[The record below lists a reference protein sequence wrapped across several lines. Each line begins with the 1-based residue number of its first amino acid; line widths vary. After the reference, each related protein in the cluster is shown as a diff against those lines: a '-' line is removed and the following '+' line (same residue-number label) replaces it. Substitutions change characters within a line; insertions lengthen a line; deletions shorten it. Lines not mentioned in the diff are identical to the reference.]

1 MAAYSQSTSSVPQGF
16 SIYQAAP
23 GAQLEFFPP
32 IGTQQLDDLIHAY
45 LPGSASIQE
54 KRASV
59 TIDFLTHIQV
69 TGNAF
74 KFYTVSPVVE
84 SPALTDSLS
93 FSSHSG
99 SPVASSWDFSQLSA
113 YPSVPSPS
121 SHGRESRKA
130 SVAPAGS
137 RQQNADFSHLPGMR
151 IMTRDGLDV
160 TESASRGV
168 KTKEQRDHAHLMRVI
183 KACDSCRRKK
193 TRCEPSHKKRG
204 ATVQT
209 PAQTPAKTIK
219 KVKPA
224 PQPRISVPL
233 SIFNDD
239 LSVPATQLDLAQP
252 YLFTDGFE
260 DLAMPELSEKAWE
273 ELFAQPQ
280 LIAPDYDFSLSEDYY
295 SPQTSMYSATS
306 SSASPG
312 AFASSSREMSRSASA
327 ALPTTSALQSTS
339 PQLPFLD
346 EVASSSANNYVDFN
360 LYSPASSFSED
371 ERMVS
376 VRSSSSSN
384 NGARQVES
392 PWSALSPGHDV
403 ALAEEY
409 AGFESSARG
418 TASASSASS
427 VDGVAHESESSVLL
441 RNTRSG
447 LDRWGAGTQASPG
460 SLEIDG
466 LGATNAALIRAN
478 ESVATIPFYHH
489 QSSDRVCRFY
499 LSFIQQ
505 MLTSWKVIP
514 MPTPEEGSSTT
525 LTESSVQSVCSSAIL
540 LLLRKLTSWKVIRSS
555 SITTTSDI
563 IIALVASLHNNAS
576 SRPIISINEG
586 VCSLD
591 SPLPEHRLT
600 RLKTLFSTIAPGLD
614 TPAKLRTAS
623 APLSSRILS
632 GSASEFAENVCFTQP
647 TSSLWQLTCGKEL
660 LRPIIASETVTSR
673 VQQQLQ
679 LRTSSLSTSTEE
691 NAMPDL
697 GAPTTVASGA
707 LGPNNELFVSLKV
720 AIMILGAAHMGSARM
735 AVILLALVVMGTS
748 LGFIPMN
755 FVLAR
760 NCSPPSSKLI
770 SAPPF
775 NSGTRPSSHSAAC
788 CGTWST
794 EPLQRTLQMARELD
808 IYGRSVG
815 RFLVC

>member
-1 MAAYSQSTSSVPQGF
+1 MAAYSQCTSSVPQGF

-74 KFYTVSPVVE
+74 KFYTVPPVVE

-99 SPVASSWDFSQLSA
+99 SPVASSWDFSQLSVC
-113 YPSVPSPS
+113 PSVPSPS

-204 ATVQT
+204 AAVQT

-224 PQPRISVPL
+224 PQPRISVPP

-252 YLFTDGFE
+252 YLFADGFE

-280 LIAPDYDFSLSEDYY
+280 LIAPDYDFSLSDDYY

-346 EVASSSANNYVDFN
+346 EAASSSANNYLDFN

-371 ERMVS
+371 ERMLS

-384 NGARQVES
+384 NGARQAES

-418 TASASSASS
+418 AVSASSASS
-427 VDGVAHESESSVLL
+427 VGGVAHENECSVLL
-441 RNTRSG
+441 RNTHFG
-447 LDRWGAGTQASPG
+447 LDRWGVGTQASPG
-460 SLEIDG
+460 TLGLDG

-489 QSSDRVCRFY
+489 PSPPRV
-499 LSFIQQ
+499 
-505 MLTSWKVIP
+505 MP
-514 MPTPEEGSSTT
+514 MPTPEEGSSTV
-525 LTESSVQSVCSSAIL
+525 LTESSVQSV
-540 LLLRKLTSWKVIRSS
+540 IRGS
-555 SITTTSDI
+555 SITTTSDPI
-563 IIALVASLHNNAS
+563 TAHVASLHNAS
-576 SRPIISINEG
+576 SRPIISTDEG
-586 VCSLD
+586 
-591 SPLPEHRLT
+591 
-600 RLKTLFSTIAPGLD
+600 TLFSTIAPGLD
-614 TPAKLRTAS
+614 APARLRTAS

-632 GSASEFAENVCFTQP
+632 GSASEFAEN
-647 TSSLWQLTCGKEL
+647 EL

-673 VQQQLQ
+673 LQQLP
-679 LRTSSLSTSTEE
+679 TSSLSALTEE
-691 NAMPDL
+691 NAIPDT

-707 LGPNNELFVSLKV
+707 LGPNNDLFVSLKV
-720 AIMILGAAHMGSARM
+720 AIMILGVAHMGSAR
-735 AVILLALVVMGTS
+735 ALILLALVLMGTS
-748 LGFIPMN
+748 FGFIPMN
-755 FVLAR
+755 YFAER
-760 NCSPPSSKLI
+760 HCSSPGSKLI
-770 SAPPF
+770 SAPPS
-775 NSGTRPSSHSAAC
+775 NSCTSASNHSATC
-788 CGTWST
+788 CGTWPT
-794 EPLQRTLQMARELD
+794 KPLQRTLQMARELN